1 MTVYMRAGEII
12 RKPVVTLSG
21 EDVGQVKDLVFDA
34 STGGI
39 RCFTLAGRGL
49 LSGPLHRALL
59 WRNVHALG
67 PHAVMVRDENALEED
82 DSAAGPGVEESA
94 GVNVLGV
101 AVTTRGGAQLGTVT
115 DAVVA
120 TGRAPVVAGYEV
132 ETAERRRV
140 LLPVAGPVTVSGE
153 RVLVP
158 DATAE
163 HSAGDLGGFGTAVK
177 SLRDRLRH
185 DPQEG

>member
-1 MTVYMRAGEII
+1 MTVYIRASEIT
-12 RKPVVTLSG
+12 RKPVVTLAG
-21 EDVGQVKDLVFDA
+21 EDVGQIKDVVFDA

-59 WRNVHALG
+59 WQNVHALG
-67 PHAVMVRDENALEED
+67 PHAVMVRDEKALEED
-82 DSAAGPGVEESA
+82 DSAAGPGKEERA

-101 AVTTRGGAQLGTVT
+101 AITTHGGAQLGTVT
-115 DAVVA
+115 DAVVS
-120 TGRAPVVAGYEV
+120 TGRTPVVAGYEV

-140 LLPVAGPVTVSGE
+140 LMPVAGPVTVSGE

-163 HSAGDLGGFGTAVK
+163 HSAGDLGGFGTAVE
-177 SLRDRLRH
+177 SLRNRLRH
-185 DPQEG
+185 DPREE